1 MRTLKLLA
9 REKIFH
15 ARTRARISPRASVVP
30 APLLTRTRVAKN
42 TAFPPRSPRLERILR
57 ERDPSSASAPRTSE
71 GPLIYAVDDVIWL
84 TELYTLVLEAA
95 GCRVKAFN
103 DRAEA
108 LAALEAS
115 RTKPDLLIT
124 DDLGHAMPVEEFMQ
138 HCRVVHPTLRILMA
152 SGYSSTRVRFSRARP
167 DRFLPKPFTLEEL
180 QREVTAALTAQ

>member
-1 MRTLKLLA
+1 
-9 REKIFH
+9 
-15 ARTRARISPRASVVP
+15 
-30 APLLTRTRVAKN
+30 
-42 TAFPPRSPRLERILR
+42 
-57 ERDPSSASAPRTSE
+57 
-71 GPLIYAVDDVIWL
+71 LIYAVDDVIWL
-84 TELYTLVLEAA
+84 TELYTLVLEA
-95 GCRVKAFN
+95 
-103 DRAEA
+103 
-108 LAALEAS
+108 AALEAS